1 MINKV
6 VADAATKNSWRA
18 VHKWT
23 ETVDG
28 KLRIRSI
35 PPILVPYREI
45 LSGFRI
51 KNGGSEKELLIE
63 HRKPGKGPER
73 RR

>member
-1 MINKV
+1 MFDWYIVFFSGSTERMINKV

-45 LSGFRI
+45 LSGFR
-51 KNGGSEKELLIE
+51 NKEW
-63 HRKPGKGPER
+63 GF
-73 RR
+73 